1 MEQTTEYQEVKG
13 NREVKSSLFA
23 KIFSDKKELLELFN
37 AVNGTEHRDTDELEI
52 NTIEGILYMTTKN
65 DVSFLIDSAMNL
77 YEQQST
83 YNPNMPIRGL
93 RYFSQLYNKYIK
105 MHGLN
110 IYSSKLQRLPVPHYV
125 VFYNGTKEEP
135 DEKTLRLSDA
145 FMTESNNDRK
155 RGCLEC
161 EVRMLNINYGHN
173 KELMKKS
180 QRLKEYAIFVDK
192 LRKYAKEFP
201 NRLELVITKSIDE
214 CIEENVL
221 KDFLMEKKSEV
232 LEMLDDLFDKELYEN
247 DLKQTAFEEGE
258 QIGLEKGEQNK
269 LISLVQKKLQ
279 KGDSIEKIAD
289 DLVEDVEIIKEIV
302 DELRLQ

>member
-1 MEQTTEYQEVKG
+1 
-13 NREVKSSLFA
+13 
-23 KIFSDKKELLELFN
+23 
-37 AVNGTEHRDTDELEI
+37 
-52 NTIEGILYMTTKN
+52 
-65 DVSFLIDSAMNL
+65 MNL

-145 FMTESNNDRK
+145 FMTESNNEKK

-201 NRLELVITKSIDE
+201 NRLELAITKSIDE
-214 CIEENVL
+214 CIAENVL

-247 DLKQTAFEEGE
+247 DLKQIAFENGE
-258 QIGLEKGEQNK
+258 QIGFEKGEQIGERNK
-269 LISLVQKKLQ
+269 LICLVKKKLE
-279 KGDSIEKIAD
+279 KGKSVEEIAD
-289 DLVEDVEIIKEIV
+289 ALEESVQTIQNII
-302 DELRLQ
+302 DTL

>member
-1 MEQTTEYQEVKG
+1 
-13 NREVKSSLFA
+13 
-23 KIFSDKKELLELFN
+23 
-37 AVNGTEHRDTDELEI
+37 
-52 NTIEGILYMTTKN
+52 
-65 DVSFLIDSAMNL
+65 MNL

-105 MHGLN
+105 THGLN

-145 FMTESNNDRK
+145 FMTESSGEKK

-201 NRLELVITKSIDE
+201 NQLELAITKAIDE
-214 CIEENVL
+214 CIAENVL
-221 KDFLMEKKSEV
+221 KDFLIEKKSEV
-232 LEMLDDLFDKELYEN
+232 LEMLDDLFDKELYEK

-258 QIGLEKGEQNK
+258 QNK
-269 LISLVQKKLQ
+269 LISQVQKKLA
-279 KGDSIEKIAD
+279 KGKSVEEIAD
-289 DLVEDVEIIKEIV
+289 ALEESVETLQSIIA
-302 DELRLQ
+302 LL

>member
-125 VFYNGTKEEP
+125 VFYNHC
-135 DEKTLRLSDA
+135 DFA
-145 FMTESNNDRK
+145 WFF
-155 RGCLEC
+155 RGNRHL
-161 EVRMLNINYGHN
+161 VIY
-173 KELMKKS
+173 
-180 QRLKEYAIFVDK
+180 QRL
-192 LRKYAKEFP
+192 
-201 NRLELVITKSIDE
+201 
-214 CIEENVL
+214 
-221 KDFLMEKKSEV
+221 
-232 LEMLDDLFDKELYEN
+232 
-247 DLKQTAFEEGE
+247 
-258 QIGLEKGEQNK
+258 
-269 LISLVQKKLQ
+269 
-279 KGDSIEKIAD
+279 
-289 DLVEDVEIIKEIV
+289 
-302 DELRLQ
+302 